1 MLESGVDILEIARID
16 ALIQK
21 NPRFL
26 QRFFTENER
35 ELFEKRQNRV
45 ETIAGSFAVKEAV
58 SKVFGT
64 GIRGFEFRD
73 IEVLRDALGKPYV
86 VLHNDALALF
96 NSKGFGALSVSISH
110 SKNLAIAFAVAL
122 KG

>member
-64 GIRGFEFRD
+64 GIRGFELRD

>member
-1 MLESGVDILEIARID
+1 
-16 ALIQK
+16 
-21 NPRFL
+21 
-26 QRFFTENER
+26 
-35 ELFEKRQNRV
+35 
-45 ETIAGSFAVKEAV
+45 
-58 SKVFGT
+58 
-64 GIRGFEFRD
+64 
-73 IEVLRDALGKPYV
+73 V